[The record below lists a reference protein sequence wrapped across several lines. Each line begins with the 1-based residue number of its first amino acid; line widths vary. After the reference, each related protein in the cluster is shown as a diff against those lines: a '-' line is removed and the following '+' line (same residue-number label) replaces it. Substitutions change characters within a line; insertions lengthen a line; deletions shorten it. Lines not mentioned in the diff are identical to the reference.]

1 MPFCELD
8 LEQNKNEI
16 TAILIKKVM
25 RKEQTKRDYSAPR
38 CMIIQMNETT
48 NLMETSFPSQHK
60 PGHHGHGPSGA
71 KAATIWQEE
80 EEDNAENASPWED

>member
-1 MPFCELD
+1 MPFCELR

-25 RKEQTKRDYSAPR
+25 RKEQTKRDYSAPS

-60 PGHHGHGPSGA
+60 KAHKATGPSAPA
-71 KAATIWQEE
+71 KESGLWND
-80 EEDNAENASPWED
+80 EDLEDESTSSWED